1 MAVVSPGLVV
11 RRGAYGLMT
20 LLGARAVALAGARL
34 VGHGVVAGPGTEL
47 VVEGFPR
54 SGNSLAVAAIA
65 AAQPRPLRIAH
76 HTHAPANVLRAL
88 RLGLPTLVV
97 VRDPD
102 EAAVEL
108 VLAKPFLSLG
118 HALRGYARFHEPLLD
133 RRDGFVVAT
142 FEEVHEDPARVVRRI
157 NDRFG
162 TALAEPGH
170 DALRAAGGAIAAYW
184 AGRRG
189 PGLPGVGRT
198 PPPSEQPAPAP
209 GPGGAPD
216 RGRLS
221 AQLSSPGVAPLR
233 ARARRSFVAL
243 VPGR

>member
-1 MAVVSPGLVV
+1 MGRAALGPAT
-11 RRGAYGLMT
+11 RRAAYGLMT
-20 LLGARAVALAGARL
+20 LLGARPVALAGARL

-118 HALRGYARFHEPLLD
+118 HALRGYAHFHEPLLG

-142 FEEVHEDPARVVRRI
+142 FEEVHEDLAAVVRRI
-157 NDRFG
+157 NARFG
-162 TALAEPGH
+162 TALAEPGP
-170 DALRAAGGAIAAYW
+170 DALGAAGGAIAAYW

-189 PGLPGVGRT
+189 PGLPAVGRT
-198 PPPSEQPAPAP
+198 ARPSDERAPAP
-209 GPGGAPD
+209 GAPD
-216 RGRLS
+216 RGRLE
-221 AQLSSPGVAPLR
+221 AELSSPLLAPLR
-233 ARARRSFVAL
+233 ARARRSFLAL
-243 VPGR
+243 ASGR

>member
-1 MAVVSPGLVV
+1 MRTGPALAA
-11 RRGAYGLMT
+11 RRAAYELMT
-20 LLGARAVALAGARL
+20 FLGARSLALAGARL

-65 AAQPRPLRIAH
+65 AAQPTPLRIAH
-76 HTHAPANVLRAL
+76 HTHAPANVLRGL

-108 VLAKPFLSLG
+108 VLAKPFLSLRQ
-118 HALRGYARFHEPLLD
+118 ALRGYVRFHEPLLE
-133 RRDGFVVAT
+133 RREGFVVAT
-142 FEEVHEDPARVVRRI
+142 YEDVHADPAGVVRRL
-157 NDRFG
+157 NARFG
-162 TALAEPGH
+162 TRFAEPGE
-170 DALRAAGGAIAAYW
+170 DALRAAGAGIAAYW

-198 PPPSEQPAPAP
+198 APPGDDGQGRP
-209 GPGGAPD
+209 GDEARP
-216 RGRLS
+216 RLL
-221 AQLSSPGVAPLR
+221 AELSSPGLAPIR
-233 ARARRSFVAL
+233 ARARRSFLTLAAR
-243 VPGR
+243 G

>member
-1 MAVVSPGLVV
+1 MRRTGLGPRA
-11 RRGAYGLMT
+11 RRAAYGLMT
-20 LLGARAVALAGARL
+20 SLAARSLVLAGARL

-108 VLAKPFLSLG
+108 VLAKPFLSLRE
-118 HALRGYARFHEPLLD
+118 ALRGYARFHEPLLA
-133 RRDGFVVAT
+133 RREGFVVAT
-142 FEEVHEDPARVVRRI
+142 SPEVHTDLAGVVRRI
-157 NDRFG
+157 NERFG
-162 TALAEPGH
+162 TRFAEPGE
-170 DALRAAGGAIAAYW
+170 DALRAAGDGIAAYW

-198 PPPSEQPAPAP
+198 APPGDEERVGGGDDRAPLLAE
-209 GPGGAPD
+209 
-216 RGRLS
+216 
-221 AQLSSPGVAPLR
+221 LSSPGLAPLR
-233 ARARRSFVAL
+233 ARARRCFLAL
-243 VPGR
+243 TERG